1 MTRTLSPGYLAAS
14 QSAVTVGTSSTA
26 VLGANYDRNYLL
38 LVNDGTEAIYVS
50 LGGTAA
56 LNTGIR
62 INANGGSF
70 EMTRGFGNL
79 YQGALTAIC
88 ASGGMKLLVTEGT

>member
-1 MTRTLSPGYLAAS
+1 MSRILSDNYLVPT

-26 VLGANYDRNYLL
+26 VLSANNDRGYLL
-38 LVNDGTEAIYVS
+38 LINDGTEPIYVS

-62 INANGGSF
+62 VNSDGGSY
-70 EMTRGFGNL
+70 EMIRGVGNL
-79 YQGALTAIC
+79 YQGSLTAIC
-88 ASGGMKLLVTEGT
+88 ASGGMTLLVTEGA